1 MTLPQRIIYG
11 LVMAVAVF
19 AVGQF
24 VLGVGTLIINIL
36 FALAMGA
43 FAIFMVTLAAK
54 FSKRGE

>member
-11 LVMAVAVF
+11 VVMAAAVF

-24 VLGVGTLIINIL
+24 VLGVGTLILNIL
-36 FALAMGA
+36 FALAMGV

-54 FSKRGE
+54 FSNRGR